1 VLQDRVFDL
10 QQLLLQMERQQTDLE
25 SRIREEVATE
35 MAQQLVEVEESYQ
48 AMMAQ
53 TAQNIEQT

>member
-1 VLQDRVFDL
+1 MLQDRVFDL